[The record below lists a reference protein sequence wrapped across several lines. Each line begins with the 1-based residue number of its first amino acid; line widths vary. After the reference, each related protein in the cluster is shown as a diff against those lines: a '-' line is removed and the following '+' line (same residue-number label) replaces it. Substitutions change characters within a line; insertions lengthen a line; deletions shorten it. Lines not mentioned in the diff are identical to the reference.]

1 MKLEV
6 MVAKAPKE
14 VSTNENKEAINKE
27 AEAISI
33 KKLEKENKKLKDV
46 VEKLKS
52 DLAERSNFYCWH
64 CGFELKNRCPRCGY
78 GMTDTA
84 YRDIEEESNEESD
97 EDNAQWEDKDYEDAD
112 EDEN

>member
-1 MKLEV
+1 M
-6 MVAKAPKE
+6 
-14 VSTNENKEAINKE
+14 
-27 AEAISI
+27 
-33 KKLEKENKKLKDV
+33 KDV

-64 CGFELKNRCPRCGY
+64 CGFELRHTCPRCGY

-84 YRDIEEESNEESD
+84 NRDATESASDSDEID

-112 EDEN
+112 GDENC